1 MKAAR
6 LLPFAI
12 AALFSSA
19 SAVETTQWPPS
30 PETLGHMRALQE
42 TIQNPA
48 TSKEDREKA
57 RAELESLMKSPAGKD
72 RATRDEKKLPD
83 EAQEKKRPARAA
95 IDPFPSV
102 VKPAEGKLPAVPPPP
117 TARLEVIP
125 PPPRPAISPSTGSVA
140 VPAQPGIA
148 IDPRTGNVLH
158 EVPGVGYVDPRTG
171 QFIPR

>member
-1 MKAAR
+1 MNPLRA
-6 LLPFAI
+6 LPFAI
-12 AALFSSA
+12 AWFVASA
-19 SAVETTQWPPS
+19 GAVETTQWPPS
-30 PETLGHMRALQE
+30 PEMLGRMRTLQE

-48 TSKEDREKA
+48 TSKEDRAKA
-57 RAELESLMKSPAGKD
+57 RAELEGLMKSPAGKEK
-72 RATRDEKKLPD
+72 ATRDEKKTPD

-95 IDPFPSV
+95 IDPYPSI

-125 PPPRPAISPSTGSVA
+125 PPPRPAINPSTGSVA
-140 VPAQPGIA
+140 IPAPPGIA

-158 EVPGVGYVDPRTG
+158 EVPGAGYVDPRTG